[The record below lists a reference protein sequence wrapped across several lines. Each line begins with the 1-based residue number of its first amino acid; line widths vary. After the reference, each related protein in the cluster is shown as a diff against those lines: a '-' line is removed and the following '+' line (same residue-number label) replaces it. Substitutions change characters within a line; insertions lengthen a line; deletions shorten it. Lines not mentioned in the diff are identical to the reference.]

1 LDPAEA
7 APWDEDAV
15 LRQSQGERDGEQSHA
30 SKIENPGVD
39 VFNLF
44 AEHEWDN
51 EQDREGY
58 GHRAA
63 AIGPRLG
70 GALLGGSLY
79 ELPPGESTWP
89 YHYEHGSEEWLLVV
103 AGHPTLRTPEGSR
116 ELEPGDVAVF
126 PEGPAGAHKVTNAT
140 DEVVRVVI
148 FSSKSPFAVV
158 AYPDSGKVGLW
169 TREDGY
175 VGLVRDEPK
184 LDYWDGE

>member
-1 LDPAEA
+1 
-7 APWDEDAV
+7 V
-15 LRQSQGERDGEQSHA
+15 LRKGEGERDGEHRHA

-44 AEHEWDN
+44 AEHDWDN
-51 EQDREGY
+51 EQERDGY
-58 GHRAA
+58 RHRVA

-70 GALLGGSLY
+70 GGLLGGSLY

-103 AGHPTLRTPEGSR
+103 DGRPTLRTPEGER
-116 ELEPGDVAVF
+116 QLDPGDVAVF
-126 PEGPAGAHKVTNAT
+126 PEGPTGAHKVTNAT

-148 FSSKSPFAVV
+148 FASKSPFAVV
-158 AYPDSGKVGLW
+158 AYPDSNKVGLW

>member
-1 LDPAEA
+1 
-7 APWDEDAV
+7 V
-15 LRQSQGERDGEQSHA
+15 LRQGEGERDGKQRHA
-30 SKIENPGVD
+30 SKIENRGVD

-44 AEHEWDN
+44 AEYEWDN
-51 EQDREGY
+51 EQERDGY
-58 GHRAA
+58 RHRVA

-103 AGHPTLRTPEGSR
+103 AGRPTLRTPDGER
-116 ELEPGDVAVF
+116 QLDPGDVAVF
-126 PEGPAGAHKVTNAT
+126 AEGPAGAHKVTNST
-140 DEVVRVVI
+140 DDVVRVVI
-148 FSSKSPFAVV
+148 FASKSPFAVV